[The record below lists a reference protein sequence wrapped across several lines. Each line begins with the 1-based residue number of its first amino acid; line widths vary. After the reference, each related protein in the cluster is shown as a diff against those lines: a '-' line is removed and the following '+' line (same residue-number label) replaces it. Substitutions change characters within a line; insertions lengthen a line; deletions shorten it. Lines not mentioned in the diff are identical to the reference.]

1 MSQRVS
7 RRGVKFVSRFEGFS
21 SKPYNDPAPG
31 GGNCTRGYGE
41 LLHYGPCR
49 GDEKPVSERAARKRL
64 RKELNG
70 DYLEAVRSL
79 GLDLKQH
86 EVDALA
92 SAVYNLGPGLLTD
105 TTNST
110 IARRL
115 RSREGHSYHRRRE
128 IYREELPKWA
138 NAGGHIL
145 PGLLAR
151 RKAEVRLANHADY
164 SGRP

>member
-1 MSQRVS
+1 MKVS
-7 RRGVKFVSRFEGFS
+7 RKGAKFVGGWEGFRS
-21 SKPYNDPAPG
+21 CPYRDAVG
-31 GGNCTRGYGE
+31 VWTIGYGE
-41 LLHYGPCR
+41 TRGVDARTPCI
-49 GDEKPVSERAARKRL
+49 SERKARKNL
-64 RKELNG
+64 RKALNG
-70 DYLEAVRSL
+70 AYLAPVRSL

-138 NAGGHIL
+138 NAGGHVL

-151 RKAEVRLANHADY
+151 RRAEVRLANHADY
-164 SGRP
+164 SGQP